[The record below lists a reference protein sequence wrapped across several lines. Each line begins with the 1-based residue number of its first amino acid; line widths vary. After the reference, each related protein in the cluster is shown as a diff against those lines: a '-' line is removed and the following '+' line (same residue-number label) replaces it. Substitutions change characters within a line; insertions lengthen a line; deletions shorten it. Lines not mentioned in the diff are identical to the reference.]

1 MTLRKTGKVETL
13 IRFQVRFKLQVD
25 SDILRKHLVRVSLA
39 RRTLPEDL
47 AARNEA
53 TFSKKRRLLDDS
65 VYNATVQG
73 MRRQVELL
81 KDLELGDSS
90 DVALWQ
96 WHQLLQTRL
105 EEMIAL
111 LLKVRR

>member
-1 MTLRKTGKVETL
+1 
-13 IRFQVRFKLQVD
+13 
-25 SDILRKHLVRVSLA
+25 
-39 RRTLPEDL
+39 
-47 AARNEA
+47 
-53 TFSKKRRLLDDS
+53 
-65 VYNATVQG
+65 